1 MPMTAIKPYRRAHAV
16 EYAKTWALSRNPLFS
31 RFDAFGGDCTNFVSQ
46 ALLAGSCTMDFSEPF
61 GWFYVS
67 DDSRAPAWTGVEF
80 LYRYLVGESGYPD
93 NGSRPGPYGREVR
106 AAQTQIGDVV
116 QLSKNGDFYHTLII
130 TGYEPRDILVSAQS
144 DDSLDRRLTSYNFEG
159 VRFIH
164 IDGVRVEIDD
174 DDCFAALNEGIAIP
188 SV

>member
-1 MPMTAIKPYRRAHAV
+1 MIITKRYNRERAV
-16 EYAKTWALSRNPLFS
+16 EYAQNWALSRNPLFNDYT
-31 RFDAFGGDCTNFVSQ
+31 RIGGNCTNFVSQ

-61 GWFYVS
+61 GWFYIS

-159 VRFIH
+159 IRFIH